1 MSFSITLKS
10 SWWNSKKGSA
20 IRVPSRRQ
28 RWRRLYSQATPQRTN
43 TPHDSFLKHSEATC
57 KRAQQLPTMLGV
69 VSQQCCVRLHG
80 AKSLTRFKLCV
91 TTCNRVCKRTQHVT
105 SNKVG
110 NCGSTMLHPFARS
123 PILTLTSTMAWT
135 QSSVLSKLRSAGRC
149 WAIGDEAQ
157 ESKNSL
163 VKLPLLGFS
172 SAVLGSVTKC
182 SKKNLRHIH
191 KAANSARW
199 PEIRLYSFSLGIWI
213 EIPAGKAK
221 RIESPI
227 KARMRMRE
235 YMKTAELGP
244 GLRLS
249 ARLKCINYHYE
260 PKRKEHACSRSFLLV
275 L

>member
-1 MSFSITLKS
+1 MEAALFAGNSTKNKYPTWFFFKTLRGYVQTGATAP
-10 SWWNSKKGSA
+10 NNVGS
-20 IRVPSRRQ
+20 
-28 RWRRLYSQATPQRTN
+28 
-43 TPHDSFLKHSEATC
+43 C
-57 KRAQQLPTMLGV
+57 KPTMLRPFARGEKFDPFQTLRNNT
-69 VSQQCCVRLHG
+69 QQHP
-80 AKSLTRFKLCV
+80 

-110 NCGSTMLHPFARS
+110 NCGSTMLHPFALS

-191 KAANSARW
+191 KVANSARW

-260 PKRKEHACSRSFLLV
+260 PKRKEHACSRSFPLV